1 MTVSMQTQGAAM
13 LQNILVGYDGSAQSR
28 RAYDF
33 AVAAAAAFGGRV
45 HVVMALTLPSVEP
58 GAAMLDD
65 RRYGEAVQA
74 LAVLVANHDPH
85 VTVTTAVIH
94 GSPGDVLLAE
104 ATRQGSDHIV
114 LGHTPRG
121 ALLTWLLG
129 SVTSDVMGAAP
140 MPVTVLR

>member
-1 MTVSMQTQGAAM
+1 M

-45 HVVMALTLPSVEP
+45 HVVMALALPSVEP

-65 RRYGEAVQA
+65 RRHNEAAQM
-74 LAVLVANHDPH
+74 LTTLTANHDPRVV
-85 VTVTTAVIH
+85 VTAAVAH
-94 GSPGDVLLAE
+94 GNPGDVLLAE
-104 ATRQGSDHIV
+104 AQRQHCDHIM

-140 MPVTVLR
+140 VPVTVLR